1 MTRERLGVRVLTRLC
16 LVVFV
21 VLAAMAATAEQRVTF
36 SKIESSDAQHDLV
49 TQKDF
54 KLVLGDRLAIR
65 IPHEPDLYVSVK
77 RSYISKLGNRVISGG
92 VANGN
97 NFVLAIDKHGVV
109 SGFVNDK
116 FESFQISGSLG
127 DLSLLREMQ
136 SSEFP
141 LIDAGAIATTER
153 QDISKARLQTNWNQ
167 ELNRKPPSRS
177 AFGSA
182 QLKADTEVEYPV
194 FTATPVIDILFFY
207 DENLPNP
214 LLAIDQSI
222 EYSNA
227 IYSNTNMNMS
237 LNLVAAVPISIDSD
251 LNNSDLLQAMRDSAE
266 PFEALTTLRSEY
278 QADLIH
284 TLRIDKA
291 DRDEGNCGLARYSV
305 RDGRG
310 FRSNAHAVTE
320 WDRCTRKT
328 VGHEVG
334 HNLGAAHDRG
344 DYESTTQTGAY
355 PYSYGKVRAG
365 VFSTLM
371 GAGRNGEVYLDTFSD
386 PSSSCYGVPCGNAPS
401 EADSA
406 DNRRT
411 LMNSARIVESFEG
424 ASFAPL
430 NVFSY
435 KFFRTSSAICDGRGY
450 SSHVMFNDSPI
461 DISIIRKV
469 EVNAEGLVV
478 RSQEYEP
485 GDLIMEA
492 DSLRSLYYCDTEQG
506 QRLGTEVRQTYFVY
520 EHPESGRLIE
530 DTRLSW
536 DSSYSGDYGIVRA
549 AAGVGGSVVGNPSI
563 YTRVDAEVEIT
574 FEPDDGYKLDEVTG
588 TCPGSLH
595 YNVYTAEPLYG
606 DCWAVASF
614 RPLESNERVQQHFNN
629 LLDTVMFSRGG

>member
-1 MTRERLGVRVLTRLC
+1 MTREWLGVRVLTRIC
-16 LVVFV
+16 LIVFMV
-21 VLAAMAATAEQRVTF
+21 MAAMVVKAEQRVAF
-36 SKIESSDAQHDLV
+36 FKIESSDAQHNLV
-49 TQKDF
+49 TQEDF
-54 KLVLGDRLAIR
+54 RLALGDRLAIR
-65 IPHEPDLYVSVK
+65 TPHEPDLYVSVK

-153 QDISKARLQTNWNQ
+153 QDSSKARLQTNWNQ

-284 TLRIDKA
+284 TLRVDKV
-291 DRDEGNCGLARYSV
+291 DRDEGNCGIASYSV
-305 RDGRG
+305 LFGRG
-310 FRSNAHAVTE
+310 FRYNATAVTE
-320 WDRCTRKT
+320 WDRCKVKA
-328 VGHEVG
+328 VGHELG
-334 HNLGAAHDRG
+334 HNLGAAHNREN
-344 DYESTTQTGAY
+344 YENEVNPAY
-355 PYSYGKVRAG
+355 AYSFGKVRPG

-371 GAGRNGEVYLDTFSD
+371 GQGSNGGVFLDTFSD

-401 EADSA
+401 EAGSA

-411 LMNSARIVESFEG
+411 LMNSARIVSSFEG
-424 ASFAPL
+424 ANFDPASIQFWP
-430 NVFSY
+430 F
-435 KFFRTSSAICDGRGY
+435 TSNWCEGDVGY
-450 SSHVMFNDSPI
+450 RSHAVKNSSPY
-461 DISIIRKV
+461 DISIRKRV
-469 EVNAEGLVV
+469 FLNGDGGVFTS
-478 RSQEYEP
+478 REYET
-485 GDLIMEA
+485 GQFIVKSGKDNG
-492 DSLRSLYYCDTEQG
+492 SGYCDTTADQPFGDDIRES
-506 QRLGTEVRQTYFVY
+506 YFVY
-520 EHPESGRLIE
+520 ENPVTGRLVEGTHIF
-530 DTRLSW
+530 W
-536 DSSYSGDYGIVRA
+536 DDNYEGDYGIVRA
-549 AAGVGGSVVGNPSI
+549 AAGAGGSVVGHPSI
-563 YTRVDAEVEIT
+563 HARVDAEVEIT
-574 FEPDDGYKLDEVTG
+574 FEPDFGYKLHEVTG

-595 YNVYTAEPLYG
+595 YHVYTAEPLYG

-629 LLDTVMFSRGG
+629 LLDIVMFGRGG